1 MGSAYRDFFYGLK
14 SFSRNPLFAGVFVAA
29 LAVGIGAAIS
39 VFTVIDALVLRPLP
53 VPHPEQLVEL
63 TGNYRGHSR
72 VPISYPMFAELERR
86 QRAFTNICGWT
97 AGSALSVDINGT
109 VSLSDV
115 RSVTGNYYSVLGTKP
130 LAGRLINPSDAKG
143 SQASQ
148 VAVIGY
154 ELWQERFAGEPSAVG
169 KTIHI
174 EGRLFTIVGVTQKWF
189 TGMTVGSPPEITV
202 PVGALRSQ
210 DLQSRSLLWLIVTG
224 RLADNDTIDRA
235 SAQLQSFWPRLL
247 EATVPVESTGERRRA
262 FLSMGLQLDRVATG
276 ARMGWQDLRGRL
288 QRPLDLLL
296 GIVGLILLVIC
307 VNLASL
313 TLARAIR
320 RRQEISTRVA
330 LGASPW
336 QAVRQFIAET
346 LVLSCCG
353 ALLAL
358 PLSYWGSQLLIA
370 LMTRGQTVPALLDV
384 RPDWRIFTCAALA
397 AIFTGLLTGLVPA
410 WQLTRQHPGS
420 MLQQSARTL
429 GRGTG
434 RLGKALIVSQV
445 AISLILLQ
453 TAGLFL
459 RTLQSLKSFNPGF
472 DKAGVTELDLTPFPG
487 GYQGLDKDSYRKQLT
502 EAIRGLPSVRSAA
515 FSDIPILGNTFAWK
529 DTVSRLSA
537 SNPADTAAAGL
548 VIVSPGFFRTLGIPF
563 VAGRDFNWSDDKKH
577 PPAAIIDSLLA
588 RHLFESRNPIGQ
600 HIRFGVWP
608 DYQNLEIVGVSQH
621 ARLVDIRDADGAF
634 VFLPSPQ
641 FGSSDEGGIL
651 LVRGTMGPTV
661 DAGFEKTVEREVA
674 SFGHEYSTKT
684 ATVAQR
690 SESAMVNEKMT
701 ASLSGFF
708 AAVALMVAGFGLFG
722 LLTYSITLRTR
733 EIGIRMA
740 MGSQRAGI
748 LRLILHEALYLTLI
762 GIGIGLPLAIAASR
776 IFANMLFAL
785 SFADPMTLS
794 TASLMLILTG
804 VLAGL
809 LPAIRAMRLE
819 PMAALRHE

>member
-1 MGSAYRDFFYGLK
+1 MGSVYRDFCYGLK
-14 SFSRNPLFAGVFVAA
+14 SFSRNPLFACVFVLA

-39 VFTVIDALVLRPLP
+39 VFTVVDALVLRPLP
-53 VPHPEQLVEL
+53 LPHPEQLVGL

-72 VPISYPMFAELERR
+72 IPISYPMFAELKRR

-97 AGSALSVDINGT
+97 AGGAFSVDINGT
-109 VSLSDV
+109 VSLSDI
-115 RSVTGNYYSVLGTKP
+115 RSVTENYYSVLGANA
-130 LAGRLINPSDAKG
+130 LLGRLINPGDTNG
-143 SQASQ
+143 SQVSQ

-154 ELWQERFAGEPSAVG
+154 ELWKERFAGDSSAIG

-174 EGRLFTIVGVTQKWF
+174 DGRLFTIIGVTQKWF

-202 PVGALRSQ
+202 PAGALPSY
-210 DLQSRSLLWLIVTG
+210 DLQTRSLLWLFVTG
-224 RLADNDTIDRA
+224 RLADEDAIDRA
-235 SAQLQSFWPRLL
+235 SAQLQSFWPQLL
-247 EATVPVESTGERRRA
+247 EATVPTESAGARRQS

-276 ARMGWQDLRGRL
+276 ATVERGDLRGRL

-320 RRQEISTRVA
+320 RRQEISTRIA

-336 QAVRQFIAET
+336 QAVRQFVAET
-346 LVLSCCG
+346 LVLSCTG

-384 RPDWRIFTCAALA
+384 RPDWRIFTCAAFA

-410 WQLTRQHPGS
+410 WQLSRQHPGS
-420 MLQQSARTL
+420 ALQQSARTL

-434 RLGKALIVSQV
+434 RLGKALIISQV

-472 DKAGVTELDLTPFPG
+472 DKASVTELDLAPVPG
-487 GYQGLDKDSYRKQLT
+487 GYQGVDKDSYRKQLT
-502 EAIRGLPSVRSAA
+502 EALAGLPSVRSAA
-515 FSDIPILGNTFAWK
+515 FSNSPILGGDFAFK
-529 DTVSRLSA
+529 DTVSRVSA
-537 SNPADTAAAGL
+537 SNPADAVAAAQL
-548 VIVSPGFFRTLGIPF
+548 IVSPGFFRTLGIPF
-563 VAGRDFNWSDDKKH
+563 VAGRDFSWFDDKKH
-577 PPAAIIDSLLA
+577 PRAAIVDSLLA
-588 RHLFESRNPIGQ
+588 RHLFQSRDPIGQ
-600 HIRFGVWP
+600 HIRFGVQP
-608 DYQNLEIVGVSQH
+608 DYQDLEIVGVSQH
-621 ARLVDIRDADGAF
+621 ARLLDIRDADGAF
-634 VFLPSPQ
+634 VFLSSPQ
-641 FGSSDEGGIL
+641 FGSSGEGGIL
-651 LVRGTMGPTV
+651 LVRGTVGP
-661 DAGFEKTVEREVA
+661 GFERTMEHEVE

-684 ATVAQR
+684 NTVAQR
-690 SESAMVNEKMT
+690 SERSMVNEQMT
-701 ASLSGFF
+701 ASLSSFF
-708 AAVALMVAGFGLFG
+708 AAIALMVAGFGLFG
-722 LLTYSITLRTR
+722 LLMYSITLRTR

-785 SFADPMTLS
+785 SFADPMTLA
-794 TASLMLILTG
+794 TASLMLMLTG

>member
-1 MGSAYRDFFYGLK
+1 MGSVYRDFSYGLK
-14 SFSRNPLFAGVFVAA
+14 SFSRNPLFACVFVAA

-53 VPHPEQLVEL
+53 VPHPEQLVDL
-63 TGNYRGHSR
+63 TANYRGHSR
-72 VPISYPMFAELERR
+72 IPISYPMFAELERR

-97 AGSALSVDINGT
+97 AGLTFSVDINGA

-115 RSVTGNYYSVLGTKP
+115 RSVTGNYYSVLGANA
-130 LAGRLINPSDAKG
+130 LFGRLINPGDTQG
-143 SQASQ
+143 GQVSQI
-148 VAVIGY
+148 AVIGY
-154 ELWQERFAGEPSAVG
+154 ELWKERFAGDPSAIG

-174 EGRLFTIVGVTQKWF
+174 DGRLFTVIGVTQKWF
-189 TGMTVGSPPEITV
+189 TGVTVGSPPEITV
-202 PVGALRSQ
+202 PAGALRSY
-210 DLQSRSLLWLIVTG
+210 DLQSRGLLWLFVTG
-224 RLADNDTIDRA
+224 RLAGGDTIEHA

-247 EATVPVESTGERRRA
+247 EATVPTESGGERRQS
-262 FLSMGLQLDRVATG
+262 FLSMGLQLDPVATG
-276 ARMGWQDLRGRL
+276 AKLEGGDLRARV

-296 GIVGLILLVIC
+296 GIVALILMVIC

-313 TLARAIR
+313 TLARATH
-320 RRQEISTRVA
+320 RRQEISTRIA

-336 QAVRQFIAET
+336 QAVRQFVAET
-346 LVLSCCG
+346 LVLSCAG

-384 RPDWRIFTCAALA
+384 RPDWRIFSCAACA

-410 WQLTRQHPGS
+410 WQLSRQHPGS
-420 MLQQSARTL
+420 MLQQSVRTL

-434 RLGKALIVSQV
+434 RLGRALIISQV

-472 DKAGVTELDLTPFPG
+472 DKASVTELDLTPVPG
-487 GYQGLDKDSYRKQLT
+487 GYQGVDKDSYRKQLT
-502 EAIRGLPSVRSAA
+502 EAVAGLPSVRSVA
-515 FSDIPILGNTFAWK
+515 FSNTPILAG
-529 DTVSRLSA
+529 DVVSKEIVSSVPALS
-537 SNPADTAAAGL
+537 PADAVAAAL
-548 VIVSPGFFRTLGIPF
+548 VIVSPGFFRTLGIPI
-563 VAGRDFNWSDDKKH
+563 VTGRDFNWSDDRRH
-577 PPAAIIDSLLA
+577 PHAAIIDSSLA
-588 RHLFESRNPIGQ
+588 RQLFPSGNPIGK
-600 HIRFGVWP
+600 HIRFGVLP
-608 DYQNLEIVGVSQH
+608 DYQDLEIVGISH
-621 ARLVDIRDADGAF
+621 SARLLNIRDSGAF
-634 VFLPSPQ
+634 LFLPSPQ
-641 FGSSDEGGIL
+641 FGYSEEGGTL
-651 LVRGTMGPTV
+651 LVRGAVGP
-661 DAGFEKTVEREVA
+661 GFEKTVEREVE
-674 SFGHEYSTKT
+674 SFGHEYSTRT
-684 ATVAQR
+684 TTVAQR
-690 SESAMVNEKMT
+690 SESSMVNEEMT

-748 LRLILHEALYLTLI
+748 LSLILHEALYLTLI
-762 GIGIGLPLAIAASR
+762 GIGVGLPLAIAASR

-804 VLAGL
+804 LLAGL

>member
-1 MGSAYRDFFYGLK
+1 MGSVYRDFFDGLK
-14 SFSRNPLFAGVFVAA
+14 SFSRNPLFACVFVVA

-39 VFTVIDALVLRPLP
+39 VFTVIDALMLRPLP

-72 VPISYPMFAELERR
+72 IPISYPMFAELERR
-86 QRAFTNICGWT
+86 QRAFKNICGWT
-97 AGSALSVDINGT
+97 AGGAFSVDINGT
-109 VSLSDV
+109 VSLFDV

-130 LAGRLINPSDAKG
+130 LVGRLINPGDAHG
-143 SQASQ
+143 NQVSQ

-154 ELWQERFAGEPSAVG
+154 ELWQERFGGDPSAVG

-174 EGRLFTIVGVTQKWF
+174 DGRLFTIVGVTQKWF
-189 TGMTVGSPPEITV
+189 TGMTIGSPPEITV
-202 PVGALRSQ
+202 PAGALLRSY
-210 DLQSRSLLWLIVTG
+210 DLQSRSLLWLFVTG
-224 RLADNDTIDRA
+224 RLADDDTIDRA

-247 EATVPVESTGERRRA
+247 EDTVPTESAGERRRS

-276 ARMGWQDLRGRL
+276 ARFERGDLRGRL

-320 RRQEISTRVA
+320 RRQEISTRIA

-336 QAVRQFIAET
+336 QAVRQFVAET
-346 LVLSCCG
+346 LVLSCTG

-358 PLSYWGSQLLIA
+358 GVSYWGSELLIA

-384 RPDWRIFTCAALA
+384 RPDWRIFTCAAFA
-397 AIFTGLLTGLVPA
+397 AIFTGLLTGLAPA
-410 WQLTRQHPGS
+410 WQLSRQHPGS
-420 MLQQSARTL
+420 ALQQSARTL

-434 RLGKALIVSQV
+434 RLGKALIISQV

-453 TAGLFL
+453 AAGLFL

-472 DKAGVTELDLTPFPG
+472 DKASVTELDLTPFPG
-487 GYQGLDKDSYRKQLT
+487 GYQGLDKDSYRKQLA
-502 EAIRGLPSVRSAA
+502 EAIAGLPSVRSAA
-515 FSDIPILGNTFAWK
+515 FSNDPILGDDFAWK
-529 DTVSRLSA
+529 DTVSRVSA
-537 SNPADTAAAGL
+537 SNPADAVAAAQ
-548 VIVSPGFFRTLGIPF
+548 VTVSPGFFRTLGIPF

-577 PPAAIIDSLLA
+577 PRAAIIDSLLA
-588 RHLFESRNPIGQ
+588 NHLFESRDPIGQ
-600 HIRFGVWP
+600 HVRFGVWP
-608 DYQNLEIVGVSQH
+608 DYQDLEIVGVSQH
-621 ARLVDIRDADGAF
+621 ARILDIRDADGAF

-641 FGSSDEGGIL
+641 FGSSDEGGTL
-651 LVRGTMGPTV
+651 LVRGTVGP
-661 DAGFEKTVEREVA
+661 GFEKTVEREVE
-674 SFGHEYSTKT
+674 SFGHEYSTRT
-684 ATVAQR
+684 STVAQR
-690 SESAMVNEKMT
+690 SERSMVNEEMT
-701 ASLSGFF
+701 ASLSSFF

-740 MGSQRAGI
+740 MGSQRVGI
-748 LRLILHEALYLTLI
+748 LSLILQEALYLTLI

-785 SFADPMTLS
+785 SFADPVTLS